1 MGCARESSCLLDP
14 GCDHL
19 HNSDSMELKLAVSY
33 GSAELFSRTLVLP
46 PLLLQFPTG
55 VAFFPLFK
63 NHISSV

>member
-33 GSAELFSRTLVLP
+33 SGAELFSRMLVLP
-46 PLLLQFPTG
+46 PSLFHFFIG
-55 VAFFPLFK
+55 VVLFLLFK

>member
-1 MGCARESSCLLDP
+1 MGCARESSCLFDP

-33 GSAELFSRTLVLP
+33 GSAESFSRTLLLP
-46 PLLLQFPTG
+46 PLLLQFPIS
-55 VAFFPLFK
+55 VVFFSFFK